1 MQNFHIVLEQFKKDG
16 LEIDI
21 DISKNEGC
29 TLCTNHRDDQH
40 GEREITTSSSLVE
53 TLNHKKFSTLTK
65 KIENLQFDT
74 GKNESFCFS
83 TLSCL
88 SFMIVNAE
96 LFMEEAF
103 KLFNNFKDIK
113 GEKIPIL
120 NLMA

>member
-1 MQNFHIVLEQFKKDG
+1 MQNFHIVFEQFKKDG

-29 TLCTNHRDDQH
+29 TLCTNHRDGQH
-40 GEREITTSSSLVE
+40 GERKITTSSSLVE

-113 GEKIPIL
+113 GE
-120 NLMA
+120 